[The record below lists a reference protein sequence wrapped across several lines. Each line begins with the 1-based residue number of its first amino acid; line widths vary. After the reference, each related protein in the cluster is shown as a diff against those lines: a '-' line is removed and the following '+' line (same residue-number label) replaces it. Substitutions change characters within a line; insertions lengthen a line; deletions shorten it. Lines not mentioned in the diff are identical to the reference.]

1 MSNQTTQTTNLQPSP
16 LPPRPR
22 RSKIRVWFLAVGFIL
37 LGLAAVWFYVIKPH
51 LGQEPAGV
59 SGRRAFMSAV
69 MPVGAAVAQKGDLQL
84 TLEGLGTVTPL
95 ATVTVKTQ
103 ISGQL
108 TQIAFQ
114 EGQRVKAGDFLG
126 QIDPR
131 IYQAQLEQY
140 QGQLVRDQ
148 ALLADAKLDL
158 ARYQKLNSQDS
169 IARQQVD
176 TQAAVVQQ
184 DEGNVQV
191 DQAQIDTAKVNLA
204 YCHIVS
210 PVDGVVGIRQVDVG
224 NYVQPSDTNGIVII
238 TQMQPM
244 SVIFTLP
251 EDDISQV
258 IKRMQDGATLTVTA
272 YDRTDTTQIATGALA
287 TTDNQVDTTTGT
299 VKLRAMFANE
309 EEELFPQQFVNARL
323 LVDTLHDAVLV
334 PVAAV
339 QHGSPGAYVYVVSPD
354 NTVSVRKIKA
364 GPSDGQNVSVTSG
377 ISPGEKVVTDGVDR
391 LREGAKVSIPAEN
404 PNQNPPAGGP
414 SGGHHRQR
422 PGATQPDRNQQ
433 GTSSSP
439 GGNNLKYSAA
449 TRRQRHFGGR

>member
-1 MSNQTTQTTNLQPSP
+1 
-16 LPPRPR
+16 
-22 RSKIRVWFLAVGFIL
+22 
-37 LGLAAVWFYVIKPH
+37 
-51 LGQEPAGV
+51 
-59 SGRRAFMSAV
+59 MSAV
-69 MPVGAAVAQKGDLQL
+69 MPVGVAVAQKGDLPI

-103 ISGQL
+103 INGQL
-108 TQIAFQ
+108 TQIAFH
-114 EGQRVKAGDFLG
+114 EGQRVKTGDFLA

-131 IYQAQLEQY
+131 LYQAQLEQY

-148 ALLADAKLDL
+148 ASLADAKLDL

-176 TQAAVVQQ
+176 TQAALVQQ

-204 YCHIVS
+204 YCHIQS
-210 PVDGVVGIRQVDVG
+210 PVDGVVGIRQVDQG
-224 NYVQPSDTNGIVII
+224 NYVTTGDTNGIVII

-258 IKRMQDGATLTVTA
+258 IKRIQDGVTLTVTA
-272 YDRTDTTQIATGALA
+272 YDRTDTTAIATGTLS

-299 VKLRAMFANE
+299 VKLRAMFPNDK
-309 EEELFPQQFVNARL
+309 EELFPQQFVNARL
-323 LVDTLHDAVLV
+323 LVDTLDDTVLV

-339 QHGSPGAYVYVVSPD
+339 QHGLPGTYVYVVNPD

-364 GPSDGQNVSVTSG
+364 GPTDGQNVSIESG
-377 ISPGEKVVTDGVDR
+377 ISPGEKVVVDGVDR
-391 LREGAKVSIPAEN
+391 LRDGAKVTIPAEN
-404 PNQNPPAGGP
+404 PNQIKPGGDSLP
-414 SGGHHRQR
+414 GQHRR
-422 PGATQPDRNQQ
+422 HPGAGQNQEGERQ
-433 GTSSSP
+433 EASSSP
-439 GGNNLKYSAA
+439 GGQ
-449 TRRQRHFGGR
+449 THGRQSPTP